1 MARDRLRRYQARSE
15 GKLRLV
21 PPPTE
26 SSATVVAGPIHDYDL
41 DAVRRTVE
49 ELGGRLAIVVPRGP
63 RPLDWAP
70 RPPESTGRILPTML
84 ADSLAVTTVAV
95 TDVDR
100 AKRFYQEQVGLTLMD
115 ETPSGCWFGAGKG
128 SRLTVRRG
136 QPNVGQTV
144 AHFEVDDLDAV
155 MRDLTSRGVV
165 FEEYETP
172 KTVNSIAQIGPARG
186 AWFKDPDG
194 NVFGLREGPRPAGW

>member
-1 MARDRLRRYQARSE
+1 
-15 GKLRLV
+15 
-21 PPPTE
+21 
-26 SSATVVAGPIHDYDL
+26 
-41 DAVRRTVE
+41 
-49 ELGGRLAIVVPRGP
+49 
-63 RPLDWAP
+63 
-70 RPPESTGRILPTML
+70 ML
-84 ADSLAVTTVAV
+84 ANSLAVTTVAV

-115 ETPSGCWFGAGKG
+115 ETPSGCWFGAGNG

-144 AHFEVDDLDAV
+144 AHFEVDDLEAV
-155 MRDLTSRGVV
+155 IADLTSRGIA

-194 NVFGLREGPRPAGW
+194 NVLGLREGPRPVGW